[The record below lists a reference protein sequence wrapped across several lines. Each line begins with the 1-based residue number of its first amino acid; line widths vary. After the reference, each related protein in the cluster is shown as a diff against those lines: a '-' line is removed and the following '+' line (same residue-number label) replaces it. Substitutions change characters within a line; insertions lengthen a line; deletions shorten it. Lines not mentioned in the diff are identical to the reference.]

1 MNPFEIAVSLVIGLL
16 AGVVSGALGVGGGV
30 VIVPAMVMLLGVQ
43 QAVAQGT
50 SLFVI
55 LPTAISGAQ
64 AHYRQRNLDLTPTIW
79 VGLVGAILA
88 AGGAYLAVHVDQL
101 RLRQVF
107 AVYIL
112 LVGLQSI
119 YKGVRNEPI

>member
-1 MNPFEIAVSLVIGLL
+1 VNIVEIGVSLAVGLF

-30 VIVPAMVMLLGVQ
+30 VMVPALVFLLGVD

-55 LPTAISGAQ
+55 LPTAISGVQ
-64 AHYRQRNLDLTPTIW
+64 SHYRRRNLDLQPTLW
-79 VGLVGAILA
+79 MGLVGAIFA
-88 AGGAYLAVHVDQL
+88 AGGAYLAVRVDQVH
-101 RLRQVF
+101 LRQLF
-107 AVYIL
+107 GVYVL

-119 YKGVRNEPI
+119 YKGVRN